1 MTLTAYDPNDT
12 GEILADGGLAPAV
25 TETAR
30 ITYDDLDD
38 PAEPIVGE
46 GTRRMPRFL
55 ADAPISPLPLDCV
68 PRHANTD
75 DQWLVPAVLTGA
87 EATVL
92 RTAIPPQPGQPN
104 PHPPTGPTNPPPG
117 PPPPVATDEKPP
129 PTMPT
134 PDPPKP
140 SWTGEARELP
150 TVRPAVPRVRT
161 DRDPGRRRAGVGWPS
176 VAALA
181 VGLTVLIELALVGVS
196 ALLGVQW

>member
-1 MTLTAYDPNDT
+1 MTTNVLDPNDT

-30 ITYDDLDD
+30 ITYD
-38 PAEPIVGE
+38 EPTDHLFAE
-46 GTRRMPRFL
+46 GTRDLTHHAVNGRRPAAHPEL
-55 ADAPISPLPLDCV
+55 AHDTGELPLTG
-68 PRHANTD
+68 P
-75 DQWLVPAVLTGA
+75 TGA
-87 EATVL
+87 ERAVAA
-92 RTAIPPQPGQPN
+92 RHVQQPRPGQPSG
-104 PHPPTGPTNPPPG
+104 PATPTGPTSPPSG

-134 PDPPKP
+134 PAPPKP